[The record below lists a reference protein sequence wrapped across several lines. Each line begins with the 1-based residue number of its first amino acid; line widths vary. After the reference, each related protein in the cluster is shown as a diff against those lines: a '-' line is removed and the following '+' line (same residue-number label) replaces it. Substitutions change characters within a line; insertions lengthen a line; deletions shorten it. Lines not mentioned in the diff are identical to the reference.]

1 MFKARFN
8 GPPSQ
13 SILIK
18 QRGNNA
24 LLYGS
29 MRMPQKFN
37 PSNGGSEFS
46 MARNEYIKSSERTP
60 TNKELALIN
69 KELTFDGC
77 NSGGT
82 PTNKVN
88 ALINKERTFDGCN
101 NDQSG
106 YIQRRKMMAV
116 GKGSVL
122 GNGPISFRSSDVNT
136 VNTRLQRCRSGGCT
150 APAKKGAIANSY
162 KSGGGST
169 LTGTGNATLRIK
181 RDLLK

>member
-29 MRMPQKFN
+29 MRMPQKFD
-37 PSNGGSEFS
+37 PSNGGSDFS
-46 MARNEYIKSSERTP
+46 MARNEYKNNSGRTP
-60 TNKELALIN
+60 T
-69 KELTFDGC
+69 
-77 NSGGT
+77 
-82 PTNKVN
+82 
-88 ALINKERTFDGCN
+88 NKERTFDGCN

-106 YIQRRKMMAV
+106 YIQRRKMNAV
-116 GKGSVL
+116 GKGSML
-122 GNGPISFRSSDVNT
+122 GNGPISFRSTDANT

-150 APAKKGAIANSY
+150 APAKKGAVANNY

-169 LTGTGNATLRIK
+169 LTGTGNATWRV
-181 RDLLK
+181 

>member
-1 MFKARFN
+1 MFNARFN

-13 SILIK
+13 TILIK

-29 MRMPQKFN
+29 MRMPQKFD
-37 PSNGGSEFS
+37 PSNGGSDFS
-46 MARNEYIKSSERTP
+46 MARNEYIKSSGRTP
-60 TNKELALIN
+60 TNKDRALIN
-69 KELTFDGC
+69 KE
-77 NSGGT
+77 
-82 PTNKVN
+82 P
-88 ALINKERTFDGCN
+88 TFDGCN

-106 YIQRRKMMAV
+106 YIQRRKMIAV

-122 GNGPISFRSSDVNT
+122 GNGPISFRSTDANT

-169 LTGTGNATLRIK
+169 LTGTGNATSK
-181 RDLLK
+181 GWRDL